1 MLHSVDAVIEF
12 TILKKSITCMYIAN
26 DFFLQWFAV
35 IVLVETL
42 IYFIGE
48 NDEPKVWLQTDLV
61 KLSWVQLKL

>member
-1 MLHSVDAVIEF
+1 MLHSVEAVTEF

-26 DFFLQWFAV
+26 DIFLQWFTV
-35 IVLVETL
+35 IVLVETS

-48 NDEPKVWLQTDLV
+48 NDVPKVWLQTDLV